1 MLKCSKELCPYVL
14 NDNHAVQDLKKECKN
29 KKQIPLEFV
38 TNCIKHQA
46 GTDIMNKLG
55 YVSFL
60 LTF

>member
-1 MLKCSKELCPYVL
+1 MIKSSKELCPYVL
-14 NDNHAVQDLKKECKN
+14 SDNHAMQDIKKECKN

-55 YVSFL
+55 
-60 LTF
+60 